1 MLATAAKLKA
11 NPQPELL
18 KHKVIASCF
27 FEASTR
33 TRLSFET
40 SMHRLGA
47 SVVGFSDSANTSLGK
62 KGETLADT
70 ISVISTYVDAIVMR
84 HPQEGAARLATEF
97 SGNVPVLNAGDGS
110 NQHPTQTLLDLFTIQ
125 ETQGRL
131 DNLHVAMVGDLKDR
145 PHRSLPDSGVS
156 EVRRQPFLLH
166 RAGRAGNAAIHS
178 GYA

>member
-1 MLATAAKLKA
+1 
-11 NPQPELL
+11 
-18 KHKVIASCF
+18 
-27 FEASTR
+27 
-33 TRLSFET
+33 
-40 SMHRLGA
+40 
-47 SVVGFSDSANTSLGK
+47 
-62 KGETLADT
+62 
-70 ISVISTYVDAIVMR
+70 MR

-131 DNLHVAMVGDLKDR
+131 DNLHVAMVGDLKYGR
-145 PHRSLPDSGVS
+145 TVHSPDSGVS

-178 GYA
+178 GYAR